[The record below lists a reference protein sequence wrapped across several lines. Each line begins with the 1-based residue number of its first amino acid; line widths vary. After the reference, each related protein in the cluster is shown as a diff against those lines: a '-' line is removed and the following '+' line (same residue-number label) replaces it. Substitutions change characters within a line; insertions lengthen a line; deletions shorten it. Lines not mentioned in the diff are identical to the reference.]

1 MNGTITTIATI
12 SLVTTAILAEAN
24 LMRVLIAEQRVH
36 RPQLFRKGSA
46 RRRVPGSDPRTSAQ
60 NSAWSLRSCLRGPR
74 VPLVAGAIA
83 CALAPALVFAEPPA
97 ADPTPPNTPTPSV
110 QPAPAPSGAT
120 ATPTNPT
127 DPVATAGAAQTPPAE
142 PAPLVIS
149 ADRPGFS
156 ETTSIVPALHL
167 QIESGYTFTF
177 RNRDGVETQRNNAP
191 EILARF
197 GVLDD
202 CLELRL
208 STAGYVWSRSD
219 DGTGT
224 GFVSSEGWSDFAL
237 GVKWKVADQ
246 DGWLPR
252 IALDAT
258 TTLGAGPDNISSQ
271 MVEPTLKFIWS
282 YDLGLSFGDDWKGF
296 TLGGNAN
303 VAWTSTNG
311 RRFTQGQGSVYL
323 NVPTFDRASAFV
335 EYFVLG
341 PNTKGGDAA
350 HYIDFGGAYLLTDVL
365 QLDGRVGFGLNKE
378 VDNFFVGFGVSFL
391 F

>member
-1 MNGTITTIATI
+1 MNDTLTTMITI
-12 SLVTTAILAEAN
+12 SLVSTAVLAEAN
-24 LMRVLIAEQRVH
+24 LVRSLVAEQREL
-36 RPQLFRKGSA
+36 RGKA
-46 RRRVPGSDPRTSAQ
+46 RTSVARGRRT
-60 NSAWSLRSCLRGPR
+60 SRPRDLPEPDSEPRHRWLRGPGAS
-74 VPLVAGAIA
+74 LAAGVIA
-83 CALAPALVFAEPPA
+83 CALVPALAIAEPPT
-97 ADPTPPNTPTPSV
+97 TPPPSPTTPTTTQTAQSPTTPAT
-110 QPAPAPSGAT
+110 PAPATNSAPGDA
-120 ATPTNPT
+120 APAVPT
-127 DPVATAGAAQTPPAE
+127 E

-156 ETTSIVPALHL
+156 ETTSIVPSLHL
-167 QIESGYTFTF
+167 QLETGYTFTF

-202 CLELRL
+202 CLEVRI
-208 STAGYVWSRSD
+208 STAGYVWSRTD

-224 GFVSSEGWSDFAL
+224 GFASSEGWSDFAL

-258 TTLGAGPDNISSQ
+258 TTLGVGSDNISSQ
-271 MVEPTLKFIWS
+271 MVEPILKFIWS
-282 YDLGLSFGDDWKGF
+282 YDLGLSFGDDWKGV
-296 TLGGNAN
+296 TVGGNAN
-303 VAWTSTNG
+303 VAWTSTSG
-311 RRFTQGQGSVYL
+311 QRFTQGQGSVFL
-323 NVPTFDRASAFV
+323 SVPTFDRASAFV

-341 PNTKGGDAA
+341 PNIKGGDAA
-350 HYIDFGGAYLLTDVL
+350 HYVDFGGAYLLTDVL

-378 VDNFFVGFGVSFL
+378 ADNFFVGFGLSFL